1 MKKWMLLLSLVLM
14 IVIVNCGQA
23 QAAEETATKD
33 ITFEELN
40 DENVFIK
47 QSRRG
52 TCTLASSAMIMRR
65 AAMLAGFENWED
77 ITESSVGSVAWR
89 EGVGISWTFTYDG
102 VPLQLLENRPD
113 VKIAEMTLASAYYTT
128 NKARAAF
135 YPGLNITATAG
146 WTNGSGIS
154 VANPGQFMF
163 QALASLAQP
172 IFNNGKLVA
181 NLKVSKAEEKIAQN
195 DVPWCKWG
203 ILW

>member
-47 QSRRG
+47 QSERG

-89 EGVGISWTFTYDG
+89 EGVGISWTFY
-102 VPLQLLENRPD
+102 V
-113 VKIAEMTLASAYYTT
+113 
-128 NKARAAF
+128 
-135 YPGLNITATAG
+135 
-146 WTNGSGIS
+146 
-154 VANPGQFMF
+154 
-163 QALASLAQP
+163 
-172 IFNNGKLVA
+172 
-181 NLKVSKAEEKIAQN
+181 
-195 DVPWCKWG
+195 
-203 ILW
+203 